1 MLPGNENEEIPESG
15 SDEVGDDDEM
25 GPDLSEIFKNDDA
38 SEETNEVED
47 GQGIATF
54 TAGNVEKEVAK
65 GKCIQR
71 QLQIWDGLLELRIAM
86 QKSLAKINQIPTPL
100 KPFKEVMPDP
110 NQDGGELKKSQVM
123 LAKTLDQLIEL
134 KRQLLEKDPVVV
146 ANDEPLGSDF
156 LIYGWN
162 CYQIFFG
169 DLPT

>member
-15 SDEVGDDDEM
+15 SDEVDDDDEM

-38 SEETNEVED
+38 SEETNAVED

-86 QKSLAKINQIPTPL
+86 QKSLAKINQFSNTFEAL
-100 KPFKEVMPDP
+100 
-110 NQDGGELKKSQVM
+110 
-123 LAKTLDQLIEL
+123 
-134 KRQLLEKDPVVV
+134 
-146 ANDEPLGSDF
+146 
-156 LIYGWN
+156 
-162 CYQIFFG
+162 
-169 DLPT
+169 